1 MVRAQRAALDAADA
15 TLAMAA
21 ATDLSGT
28 GENLCDSTLRECMMQ
43 KCGANFSKCIG
54 DTDTTFFDKMDTCR
68 RSTDCTGHEYQLFSA
83 EIKADRDLNAK
94 LATYNATIDCG
105 NNYDACIMSHCGATY
120 SKCIGKSAGDD
131 AIARCESIARSCTE
145 YDSGLAMRTMAVFGE
160 LRQTAERQ
168 IATDEQRLY
177 ALREQMRSVCTRLG
191 AMFDER
197 SLDCVY
203 TVNFR
208 AGDDNTLFA
217 SKKLYA
223 GSTLDCTQNWFGV
236 DITTFREN
244 AFRTTRAQTSASS
257 AMLGSG
263 LGQAAG
269 AITSGAID
277 RAVQRYRAE
286 NALDDAIKDC
296 IDNGYDDN
304 GNKLSEE
311 ECRAMKGYNSSS
323 SDGSTNGSG
332 TDSQTGAATS
342 DSGDVASALTS
353 GQTALNQGASTGVST
368 QQTAVTGNT
377 EKAYDPNTGSFDVTV
392 LDAVTKEPISS
403 VQIGSD
409 NFNKLVFADS
419 TDDNGKLTVTLA
431 KNVTTTLS
439 FQAKGYD
446 TYKENITKIPSV
458 VHMTEGRAYSTS
470 EKRLEGHVVE
480 YPDRYKNIEGV
491 VVTVNGNQEATTR
504 DTGLYRIKDVDSDAT
519 ITFTHN
525 DYEPASY
532 VATDVPSVVKLK
544 KKGAAQQQPASQEEQ
559 SRSADFFDD
568 DAEYADCNSDK
579 DWYPLPRS
587 AFAGPNE
594 PIPYT
599 YLGYGFHQVEN
610 LDDPEIREILT
621 TLETKCRN
629 SGGTFYNQQ
638 ESMKSLNIQNVC
650 GTYNKYQ
657 RVMCLYTKNI
667 APSDTCNKVFNMS
680 TVTVEY
686 DNDPNKPALSSGY
699 NACNFKY
706 KSVGASQRRVH
717 AREEQSRSADF
728 FDDNVSDAA
737 APTSD
742 LFTSLMNKL
751 QANKITVTSSNE
763 SNKIK
768 MFADNSVSK
777 DKNVKL
783 GYPAV
788 ETAPSATGIKYYLH
802 LDYPSLVNRT
812 DNEHGAFCLELDKS
826 ICSGANSNC
835 EVTYTGR
842 SKCTF
847 AYRL

>member
-1 MVRAQRAALDAADA
+1 MMYQNGILTRNICGIIVAALAIISDAPAANVVPRPTTTNRVSVSRPSAAASRMPTMAIKTGNTSTSSTATSGTTQSTTTTTTNTTNTTVAPVVEPSTTTTVDTSTVENKSAVFGSTLTSTSSSERDSTAASLADLVRAQRAALDAADA

-131 AIARCESIARSCTE
+131 AIARCESIARSCTK

-223 GSTLDCTQNWFGV
+223 GSTFDCTQNWFGI

-277 RAVQRYRAE
+277 RAVLRYRAE
-286 NALDDAIKDC
+286 NALDDAIQDC

-311 ECRAMKGYNSSS
+311 ECRAMKGYKTK
-323 SDGSTNGSG
+323 D
-332 TDSQTGAATS
+332 DSAS
-342 DSGDVASALTS
+342 DSGDGSSAQTSKTTTQIKCETS
-353 GQTALNQGASTGVST
+353 GGTWSPVSFNCICPKMDQKFDQNIGCVSKNFDSSFGTGTNVLSETPGAS
-368 QQTAVTGNT
+368 
-377 EKAYDPNTGSFDVTV
+377 PNTT
-392 LDAVTKEPISS
+392 
-403 VQIGSD
+403 
-409 NFNKLVFADS
+409 
-419 TDDNGKLTVTLA
+419 
-431 KNVTTTLS
+431 
-439 FQAKGYD
+439 
-446 TYKENITKIPSV
+446 
-458 VHMTEGRAYSTS
+458 
-470 EKRLEGHVVE
+470 
-480 YPDRYKNIEGV
+480 
-491 VVTVNGNQEATTR
+491 
-504 DTGLYRIKDVDSDAT
+504 
-519 ITFTHN
+519 
-525 DYEPASY
+525 
-532 VATDVPSVVKLK
+532 
-544 KKGAAQQQPASQEEQ
+544 QEEQ

-568 DAEYADCNSDK
+568 DVA
-579 DWYPLPRS
+579 
-587 AFAGPNE
+587 
-594 PIPYT
+594 
-599 YLGYGFHQVEN
+599 
-610 LDDPEIREILT
+610 
-621 TLETKCRN
+621 
-629 SGGTFYNQQ
+629 
-638 ESMKSLNIQNVC
+638 NV
-650 GTYNKYQ
+650 G
-657 RVMCLYTKNI
+657 
-667 APSDTCNKVFNMS
+667 
-680 TVTVEY
+680 
-686 DNDPNKPALSSGY
+686 
-699 NACNFKY
+699 
-706 KSVGASQRRVH
+706 
-717 AREEQSRSADF
+717 
-728 FDDNVSDAA
+728 

-742 LFTSLMNKL
+742 LFANLMNKL

-763 SNKIK
+763 SDKIK
-768 MFADNSVSK
+768 MFADNSVAK
-777 DKNVKL
+777 DKDVKL

-826 ICSGANSNC
+826 ICSGTGSNC

>member
-1 MVRAQRAALDAADA
+1 MMYQNGILTRNICGIIVAALAIISDAPAANVVQRPTTTNRVSVSRPSAAASRMPTMAIKTGNTSTSSTSTSGTTQSTTTTTTTTNTTVAPVVEPSTTTTVDTSTVENKSAVFGSTLTSTSSSERDSAAASLADLVRAQRAALDAADA

-94 LATYNATIDCG
+94 LTAYNTTIDCG

-223 GSTLDCTQNWFGV
+223 GSTFDCTQNWFGI

-286 NALDDAIKDC
+286 NALDDAIQDC

-311 ECRAMKGYNSSS
+311 ECRAMKGYNSNS

-332 TDSQTGAATS
+332 TDSQAEAA
-342 DSGDVASALTS
+342 ASALTS
-353 GQTALNQGASTGVST
+353 GQAALNQGASTDVST
-368 QQTAVTGNT
+368 
-377 EKAYDPNTGSFDVTV
+377 
-392 LDAVTKEPISS
+392 
-403 VQIGSD
+403 
-409 NFNKLVFADS
+409 
-419 TDDNGKLTVTLA
+419 
-431 KNVTTTLS
+431 
-439 FQAKGYD
+439 
-446 TYKENITKIPSV
+446 
-458 VHMTEGRAYSTS
+458 
-470 EKRLEGHVVE
+470 
-480 YPDRYKNIEGV
+480 
-491 VVTVNGNQEATTR
+491 
-504 DTGLYRIKDVDSDAT
+504 
-519 ITFTHN
+519 
-525 DYEPASY
+525 
-532 VATDVPSVVKLK
+532 
-544 KKGAAQQQPASQEEQ
+544 QQPASQEEQ
-559 SRSADFFDD
+559 SAQSTIHTDPKFAYNSKTLELSGFVVDSNGNGIADVTVGINDSDD
-568 DAEYADCNSDK
+568 ETKTDADGFYVLSNVNSDAK
-579 DWYPLPRS
+579 ITFLP
-587 AFAGPNE
+587 
-594 PIPYT
+594 
-599 YLGYGFHQVEN
+599 
-610 LDDPEIREILT
+610 DP
-621 TLETKCRN
+621 
-629 SGGTFYNQQ
+629 
-638 ESMKSLNIQNVC
+638 
-650 GTYNKYQ
+650 GTYQNIDEIDVKD
-657 RVMCLYTKNI
+657 VLYKHPLKPIMTQQARSMDSPTSPN
-667 APSDTCNKVFNMS
+667 D
-680 TVTVEY
+680 VE
-686 DNDPNKPALSSGY
+686 
-699 NACNFKY
+699 
-706 KSVGASQRRVH
+706 VG
-717 AREEQSRSADF
+717 
-728 FDDNVSDAA
+728 

-742 LFTSLMNKL
+742 LFANLMNKL
-751 QANKITVTSSNE
+751 QANKINVTSSNE

-768 MFADNSVSK
+768 MFVDNSVSK

-826 ICSGANSNC
+826 ICSGTGSNC